1 MKTILVAAAAL
12 GLSVSGAFACNM
24 QKMVKTDTMTVASVD
39 TKVMTPVDPTT
50 TASVAKPEE
59 KTAEE

>member
-1 MKTILVAAAAL
+1 MKTILVAAAAF
-12 GLSVSGAFACNM
+12 GLSVSGALACERN
-24 QKMVKTDTMTVASVD
+24 KVVKTDTMSVASVD
-39 TKVMTPVDPTT
+39 TKAMTPVDSTT

>member
-39 TKVMTPVDPTT
+39 TKVMTPVDATT
-50 TASVAKPEE
+50 TASIKPEE
-59 KTAEE
+59 KTAED